1 MFLRLSRPHHHD
13 TINILTVCYFKSI
26 MENKN
31 HQQENFKS
39 TYQSLVNSARIL
51 FVEKGYQ
58 AVSIDEI
65 SGKALVTK
73 GAFYHHF
80 KNKKQLL
87 SACYKQQL
95 IMIDAYITTKTDLT
109 NGWSALES
117 IFEHYLDYIIDNNKN
132 LIPIQEVMPIIGW
145 NELEK
150 ISLEY
155 ITGKVNAIVSK
166 LIQENQLKAY
176 DDDVLK
182 NLLNGW
188 FMHIAIHA
196 KNLKELADKK
206 GQFIAIYRGFLLC
219 LKDK

>member
-1 MFLRLSRPHHHD
+1 
-13 TINILTVCYFKSI
+13 
-26 MENKN
+26 
-31 HQQENFKS
+31 
-39 TYQSLVNSARIL
+39 
-51 FVEKGYQ
+51 
-58 AVSIDEI
+58 
-65 SGKALVTK
+65 
-73 GAFYHHF
+73 
-80 KNKKQLL
+80 
-87 SACYKQQL
+87 
-95 IMIDAYITTKTDLT
+95 MIDAYITTKTDLT

-188 FMHIAIHA
+188 FMQFTYTASQPGTHQKIIDMAMNGVGCRATARIMGVGLNTILRHL
-196 KNLKELADKK
+196 KNS
-206 GQFIAIYRGFLLC
+206 GRSR
-219 LKDK
+219 

>member
-1 MFLRLSRPHHHD
+1 MAADNAAAWPRDAEIPLTDVRSVPKTGLARPPPTQQTARKGRLNFL
-13 TINILTVCYFKSI
+13 Y
-26 MENKN
+26 
-31 HQQENFKS
+31 
-39 TYQSLVNSARIL
+39 A
-51 FVEKGYQ
+51 
-58 AVSIDEI
+58 
-65 SGKALVTK
+65 
-73 GAFYHHF
+73 
-80 KNKKQLL
+80 
-87 SACYKQQL
+87 
-95 IMIDAYITTKTDLT
+95 TTKTDLT

-206 GQFIAIYRGFLLC
+206 GQFIAIYRGFLLS

>member
-31 HQQENFKS
+31 HQQENFKC

-80 KNKKQLL
+80 KNKKQLFYTRTL
-87 SACYKQQL
+87 YSVR
-95 IMIDAYITTKTDLT
+95 
-109 NGWSALES
+109 NALV
-117 IFEHYLDYIIDNNKN
+117 FFFFFDFYH
-132 LIPIQEVMPIIGW
+132 
-145 NELEK
+145 
-150 ISLEY
+150 
-155 ITGKVNAIVSK
+155 KV
-166 LIQENQLKAY
+166 
-176 DDDVLK
+176 
-182 NLLNGW
+182 
-188 FMHIAIHA
+188 
-196 KNLKELADKK
+196 
-206 GQFIAIYRGFLLC
+206 
-219 LKDK
+219 

>member
-117 IFEHYLDYIIDNNKN
+117 IFEDYLDYINNGYIRN
-132 LIPIQEVMPIIGW
+132 EATGQIPMTPEGGR
-145 NELEK
+145 
-150 ISLEY
+150 Y
-155 ITGKVNAIVSK
+155 Y
-166 LIQENQLKAY
+166 ENYGVQRFNHTCF
-176 DDDVLK
+176 DD
-182 NLLNGW
+182 
-188 FMHIAIHA
+188 
-196 KNLKELADKK
+196 
-206 GQFIAIYRGFLLC
+206 R
-219 LKDK
+219 

>member
-1 MFLRLSRPHHHD
+1 MGSCAAP
-13 TINILTVCYFKSI
+13 
-26 MENKN
+26 
-31 HQQENFKS
+31 
-39 TYQSLVNSARIL
+39 SA
-51 FVEKGYQ
+51 KG
-58 AVSIDEI
+58 DD
-65 SGKALVTK
+65 K
-73 GAFYHHF
+73 F
-80 KNKKQLL
+80 
-87 SACYKQQL
+87 
-95 IMIDAYITTKTDLT
+95 ITTD
-109 NGWSALES
+109 
-117 IFEHYLDYIIDNNKN
+117 YL
-132 LIPIQEVMPIIGW
+132 QQCQ
-145 NELEK
+145 K

-206 GQFIAIYRGFLLC
+206 GQFIAIYRGFLLS

>member
-1 MFLRLSRPHHHD
+1 MCPGIGASIKNSLLRYKNRPCRERKHRSGGEKQKGSRG
-13 TINILTVCYFKSI
+13 IRRGQGYR
-26 MENKN
+26 
-31 HQQENFKS
+31 
-39 TYQSLVNSARIL
+39 LV
-51 FVEKGYQ
+51 FQ
-58 AVSIDEI
+58 
-65 SGKALVTK
+65 
-73 GAFYHHF
+73 F
-80 KNKKQLL
+80 
-87 SACYKQQL
+87 
-95 IMIDAYITTKTDLT
+95 
-109 NGWSALES
+109 
-117 IFEHYLDYIIDNNKN
+117 
-132 LIPIQEVMPIIGW
+132 PIR
-145 NELEK
+145 ELEK

-206 GQFIAIYRGFLLC
+206 GQFIAIYRGFLLS

>member
-1 MFLRLSRPHHHD
+1 
-13 TINILTVCYFKSI
+13 
-26 MENKN
+26 
-31 HQQENFKS
+31 
-39 TYQSLVNSARIL
+39 
-51 FVEKGYQ
+51 
-58 AVSIDEI
+58 
-65 SGKALVTK
+65 
-73 GAFYHHF
+73 
-80 KNKKQLL
+80 
-87 SACYKQQL
+87 
-95 IMIDAYITTKTDLT
+95 
-109 NGWSALES
+109 
-117 IFEHYLDYIIDNNKN
+117 
-132 LIPIQEVMPIIGW
+132 MPIIGW

-206 GQFIAIYRGFLLC
+206 ANLLLFTAAFIELER
-219 LKDK
+219 

>member
-1 MFLRLSRPHHHD
+1 
-13 TINILTVCYFKSI
+13 
-26 MENKN
+26 
-31 HQQENFKS
+31 
-39 TYQSLVNSARIL
+39 
-51 FVEKGYQ
+51 
-58 AVSIDEI
+58 
-65 SGKALVTK
+65 
-73 GAFYHHF
+73 
-80 KNKKQLL
+80 
-87 SACYKQQL
+87 
-95 IMIDAYITTKTDLT
+95 
-109 NGWSALES
+109 
-117 IFEHYLDYIIDNNKN
+117 
-132 LIPIQEVMPIIGW
+132 MPIIGW

-196 KNLKELADKK
+196 KKPKKSLPIKKANLLLFTA
-206 GQFIAIYRGFLLC
+206 AFLLS

>member
-1 MFLRLSRPHHHD
+1 
-13 TINILTVCYFKSI
+13 

-196 KNLKELADKK
+196 KNLKDLADK
-206 GQFIAIYRGFLLC
+206 
-219 LKDK
+219 

>member
-1 MFLRLSRPHHHD
+1 
-13 TINILTVCYFKSI
+13 

-206 GQFIAIYRGFLLC
+206 GQFIDRFYLKLNLLYRKKCPLGLSRGSLYFAE
-219 LKDK
+219 

>member
-155 ITGKVNAIVSK
+155 ITV
-166 LIQENQLKAY
+166 
-176 DDDVLK
+176 
-182 NLLNGW
+182 
-188 FMHIAIHA
+188 
-196 KNLKELADKK
+196 
-206 GQFIAIYRGFLLC
+206 R
-219 LKDK
+219 

>member
-1 MFLRLSRPHHHD
+1 
-13 TINILTVCYFKSI
+13 
-26 MENKN
+26 
-31 HQQENFKS
+31 
-39 TYQSLVNSARIL
+39 
-51 FVEKGYQ
+51 
-58 AVSIDEI
+58 
-65 SGKALVTK
+65 
-73 GAFYHHF
+73 
-80 KNKKQLL
+80 
-87 SACYKQQL
+87 
-95 IMIDAYITTKTDLT
+95 
-109 NGWSALES
+109 
-117 IFEHYLDYIIDNNKN
+117 
-132 LIPIQEVMPIIGW
+132 MPIIGW

-206 GQFIAIYRGFLLC
+206 DSVFHGQIDLHFLTLQKYAPRIFRCVCFVLNELNVLIYILFSIN
-219 LKDK
+219 

>member
-1 MFLRLSRPHHHD
+1 
-13 TINILTVCYFKSI
+13 
-26 MENKN
+26 
-31 HQQENFKS
+31 
-39 TYQSLVNSARIL
+39 
-51 FVEKGYQ
+51 
-58 AVSIDEI
+58 
-65 SGKALVTK
+65 
-73 GAFYHHF
+73 
-80 KNKKQLL
+80 
-87 SACYKQQL
+87 
-95 IMIDAYITTKTDLT
+95 
-109 NGWSALES
+109 
-117 IFEHYLDYIIDNNKN
+117 
-132 LIPIQEVMPIIGW
+132 MPIIGW

-206 GQFIAIYRGFLLC
+206 ANLL
-219 LKDK
+219 LFTAAFY